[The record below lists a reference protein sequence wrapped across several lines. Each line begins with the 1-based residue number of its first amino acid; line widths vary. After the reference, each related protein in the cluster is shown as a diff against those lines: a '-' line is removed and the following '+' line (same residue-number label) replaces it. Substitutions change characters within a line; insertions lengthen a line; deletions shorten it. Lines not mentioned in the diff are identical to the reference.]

1 MGWDHKLGNG
11 GRIGKVCV
19 GRFARDGK
27 TRFTECYFQDVAELL
42 ARSGGGKLSI
52 EKDVSDFISAMSL
65 HPPVGKPH
73 YLHLMTALR
82 TLVLSTICL
91 VLASCEN
98 TKSTSS
104 DPYASN
110 YGNDGHYNPYP
121 GQSGYA
127 SSSTPTYQKPPMPV
141 ELESPA
147 DPYAFNATN
156 KTSPGNSSDPTTKKT
171 TASSSPAKKKSTPSK
186 STTKKSS
193 SGSRYAVSKGDTL
206 YGIALKKKTTIAK
219 LKAANGL
226 KNDLIRPGQS
236 LKIP

>member
-1 MGWDHKLGNG
+1 
-11 GRIGKVCV
+11 
-19 GRFARDGK
+19 
-27 TRFTECYFQDVAELL
+27 
-42 ARSGGGKLSI
+42 
-52 EKDVSDFISAMSL
+52 
-65 HPPVGKPH
+65 
-73 YLHLMTALR
+73 MTALR
-82 TLVLSTICL
+82 TLVLSTISL

-127 SSSTPTYQKPPMPV
+127 SGSAPTYQKPPMPV
-141 ELESPA
+141 EPEPPA
-147 DPYAFNATN
+147 DPYAFSATK
-156 KTSPGNSSDPTTKKT
+156 KTTPGSPSDSTTKKT
-171 TASSSPAKKKSTPSK
+171 TASSSPAKKKSVPSK

-193 SGSRYAVSKGDTL
+193 SGSRYTVSKGDSL
-206 YGIALKKKTTIAK
+206 YGIALKKKTTVAK

>member
-1 MGWDHKLGNG
+1 
-11 GRIGKVCV
+11 
-19 GRFARDGK
+19 
-27 TRFTECYFQDVAELL
+27 
-42 ARSGGGKLSI
+42 
-52 EKDVSDFISAMSL
+52 
-65 HPPVGKPH
+65 
-73 YLHLMTALR
+73 MTALR

-127 SSSTPTYQKPPMPV
+127 SGSAPTYQKPPMPV
-141 ELESPA
+141 EPEPPA
-147 DPYAFNATN
+147 DPYAFSATK
-156 KTSPGNSSDPTTKKT
+156 KTTPGSPSDSTTKKT
-171 TASSSPAKKKSTPSK
+171 TASSSPAKKKSVPSK

-193 SGSRYAVSKGDTL
+193 SGSRYTVSKGDSL
-206 YGIALKKKTTIAK
+206 YGIALKKKTTVAK

>member
-1 MGWDHKLGNG
+1 MGWDDKLGNG
-11 GRIGKVCV
+11 RRIGKVCV
-19 GRFARDGK
+19 GRFARGGK
-27 TRFTECYFQDVAELL
+27 TRSTECYFQDIAESQYW
-42 ARSGGGKLSI
+42 SGDGKLSI
-52 EKDVSDFISAMSL
+52 EKDVSDFISAMSS

-73 YLHLMTALR
+73 HLHLMTALR

-127 SSSTPTYQKPPMPV
+127 SGSAPTYQKPPMPV
-141 ELESPA
+141 EPEPPA
-147 DPYAFNATN
+147 DPYAFSATK
-156 KTSPGNSSDPTTKKT
+156 KTTPSSPPASTPKKT
-171 TASSSPAKKKSTPSK
+171 TASSSSAKKKSTPSK

-193 SGSRYAVSKGDTL
+193 SGSSYAVSKGDTL
-206 YGIALKKKTTIAK
+206 YGIALKKKTTVAK

>member
-1 MGWDHKLGNG
+1 VGDGKLGNG

-19 GRFARDGK
+19 GRFARKGR
-27 TRFTECYFQDVAELL
+27 TWSEELYFQDVAESQGR
-42 ARSGGGKLSI
+42 ASDGKLGI
-52 EKDVSDFISAMSL
+52 EKGGSDFISDTASI
-65 HPPVGKPH
+65 PPVGKPNP
-73 YLHLMTALR
+73 LHLMTALR
-82 TLVLSTICL
+82 LLALSTTCL

-98 TKSTSS
+98 TKSTSN

-127 SSSTPTYQKPPMPV
+127 AASTPTYQKPPMPV
-141 ELESPA
+141 EPAPPA
-147 DPYAFNATN
+147 DPYAFSATK
-156 KTSPGNSSDPTTKKT
+156 KTTPSSPAPSTPQKT
-171 TASSSPAKKKSTPSK
+171 TASSSSTKKKSTPSK
-186 STTKKSS
+186 STAKKSS

-206 YGIALKKKTTIAK
+206 YGIALKKKTTVAK

>member
-1 MGWDHKLGNG
+1 
-11 GRIGKVCV
+11 
-19 GRFARDGK
+19 
-27 TRFTECYFQDVAELL
+27 
-42 ARSGGGKLSI
+42 
-52 EKDVSDFISAMSL
+52 
-65 HPPVGKPH
+65 
-73 YLHLMTALR
+73 MTALR

-127 SSSTPTYQKPPMPV
+127 SGSAPTYQKPPMPV
-141 ELESPA
+141 EPEPPA
-147 DPYAFNATN
+147 DPYAFSA
-156 KTSPGNSSDPTTKKT
+156 TKKT
-171 TASSSPAKKKSTPSK
+171 TPSNPPASNPKKTIASSSSAKKKSNPSK

-206 YGIALKKKTTIAK
+206 YGIALKKKTTVAK